1 MRRSESYS
9 ASATH
14 SSLFGNLTP
23 EQEEEI
29 LQQMKPG
36 GYFSGIPPG
45 DILKLVSQ
53 QALYQGSN
61 APSGSSKK
69 PSQF

>member
-1 MRRSESYS
+1 M
-9 ASATH
+9 
-14 SSLFGNLTP
+14 
-23 EQEEEI
+23 
-29 LQQMKPG
+29 QMKPG

-61 APSGSSKK
+61 APSG
-69 PSQF
+69 